1 MKTDCGNT
9 HKPDYSKACC
19 IKFLI
24 EMSDLSQN
32 STLYHKYSKL
42 LLLTLNHADKNN
54 SLNFENMKLD
64 ILNSFLDVLTRNM
77 AHFYF
82 LSKAKAN
89 IFKFFSD

>member
-1 MKTDCGNT
+1 MKTDCENT

-24 EMSDLSQN
+24 EMSEHSQN
-32 STLYHKYSKL
+32 STLYHKFSKL

-54 SLNFENMKLD
+54 SLNFDNFKLD
-64 ILNSFLDVLTRNM
+64 ILNSFLDVLIKNM

-82 LSKAKAN
+82 LSK
-89 IFKFFSD
+89 ILFKKI